1 MNPRKHK
8 ILLLYQLFI
17 ALIALISILLLLFD
31 CAHAINLS
39 QSPYVWIDRGIWA
52 ILVVDYFARLAI
64 AKDKIQFFNENIWD
78 LLSIIPTNSI
88 FTLFRFV
95 RVARVFHLL
104 RVLRLLRLVGLTVR
118 LKRFFHTD
126 GLIYYLYLSCGILFI
141 AAGMYKHLRGRF
153 VFNGL
158 LVGFDDCFNRGL
170 WRCLADYALG
180 TDCRSFADGR
190 RRQHHWTFDQ
200 HDHDLF

>member
-95 RVARVFHLL
+95 RVARVFHML
-104 RVLRLLRLVGLTVR
+104 RVLRLYAWLV
-118 LKRFFHTD
+118 
-126 GLIYYLYLSCGILFI
+126 
-141 AAGMYKHLRGRF
+141 
-153 VFNGL
+153 
-158 LVGFDDCFNRGL
+158 
-170 WRCLADYALG
+170 
-180 TDCRSFADGR
+180 
-190 RRQHHWTFDQ
+190 
-200 HDHDLF
+200 

>member
-64 AKDKIQFFNENIWD
+64 AKDKIQFSRKISGIYSQSSRPTQSSRYSV
-78 LLSIIPTNSI
+78 LSVSPAS
-88 FTLFRFV
+88 FTCCV
-95 RVARVFHLL
+95 
-104 RVLRLLRLVGLTVR
+104 
-118 LKRFFHTD
+118 
-126 GLIYYLYLSCGILFI
+126 SCGFY
-141 AAGMYKHLRGRF
+141 AW
-153 VFNGL
+153 
-158 LVGFDDCFNRGL
+158 LV
-170 WRCLADYALG
+170 
-180 TDCRSFADGR
+180 
-190 RRQHHWTFDQ
+190 
-200 HDHDLF
+200 

>member
-17 ALIALISILLLLFD
+17 ALIALVSILLLLFD

-95 RVARVFHLL
+95 RVARVFHML

-141 AAGMYKHLRGRF
+141 ASGMYSISEGVSFSTAFWWALTT
-153 VFNGL
+153 VST
-158 LVGFDDCFNRGL
+158 VGYGDVSPTTL
-170 WRCLADYALG
+170 
-180 TDCRSFADGR
+180 
-190 RRQHHWTFDQ
+190 
-200 HDHDLF
+200 